1 MAFQRSIRGW
11 NWGRTGSSPSQSSV
25 PSPRCRPAPSPVLD
39 LCFGPNA
46 ASISPLVRE
55 PETGLANFEAY
66 GLRFAVGG
74 DWPEVVEDVRLDF
87 AWFERPAPPGRPV
100 LDIKVV
106 RGAPDLD
113 GFGSV
118 PAAFV
123 TTRNVVYQEGERTIV
138 DFFGRA
144 VAVFDRRRNSL
155 LVQGEERH
163 LVHEAV
169 YLFLLSRIGEHLDR
183 RRLMR
188 VHALGL
194 SGPNGAVVV
203 MLPSGGGKST
213 LALRALKEPGV
224 KLLSEDTPVL
234 DRRGVVHPF
243 PLRVGVN
250 PTDAA
255 SLPAG
260 EVRRIERMEFHP
272 KLVLSIDA
280 FADQIE
286 IHPKALRH
294 LVVGE
299 RSLGRDAYLEPV
311 PRRALVG
318 PLLREGVVG
327 VGVAQMIE
335 YVLQR
340 GASDFLKQGSVAT
353 RRAWCCGAAL
363 ARARGWRLRLGRDQ
377 ERNWA
382 ALAQLLG

>member
-1 MAFQRSIRGW
+1 M
-11 NWGRTGSSPSQSSV
+11 
-25 PSPRCRPAPSPVLD
+25 
-39 LCFGPNA
+39 
-46 ASISPLVRE
+46 
-55 PETGLANFEAY
+55 
-66 GLRFAVGG
+66 
-74 DWPEVVEDVRLDF
+74 
-87 AWFERPAPPGRPV
+87 
-100 LDIKVV
+100 V

-113 GFGSV
+113 GYGCI
-118 PAAFV
+118 PAALV
-123 TTRNVVYQEGERTIV
+123 TTRNVVFQDGERTIV

-144 VAVFDRRRNSL
+144 VTVFDRRLNTL
-155 LVQGEERH
+155 LVQGVEHH

-169 YLFLLSRIGEHLDR
+169 YLFLLSRIAEHLDR

-188 VHALGL
+188 LHALGL

-203 MLPSGGGKST
+203 MLPPGGGKST

-224 KLLSEDTPVL
+224 KLLPEDMPVL
-234 DRRGVVHPF
+234 DRRGAVHPF

-250 PTDAA
+250 ATDGA

-280 FADQIE
+280 FAGQIE
-286 IHPKALRH
+286 GRPQRLGH

-311 PRRALVG
+311 PRGALVG

-335 YVLQR
+335 YVLQP
-340 GASDFLKQGSVAT
+340 GQSDFLKQGSVAT
-353 RRAWCCGAAL
+353 RRAWCAAL

-382 ALAQLLG
+382 ALAQLLDDRR

>member
-1 MAFQRSIRGW
+1 MRPESHTR
-11 NWGRTGSSPSQSSV
+11 P
-25 PSPRCRPAPSPVLD
+25 PRPRIP
-39 LCFGPNA
+39 
-46 ASISPLVRE
+46 PLMRE
-55 PETGLANFEAY
+55 PETGLAHFEAY
-66 GLRFAVGG
+66 GLRYSVGG
-74 DWPEVVEDVRLDF
+74 DWPELVEDVRLDF
-87 AWFERPAPPGRPV
+87 AWFERPTALEGPTLRIEV
-100 LDIKVV
+100 T
-106 RGAPDLD
+106 RGAPELD
-113 GFGSV
+113 RFGDI

-123 TTRNVVYQEGERTIV
+123 TTRNVVYQDGDRTIV
-138 DFFGRA
+138 DYFGRA
-144 VAVFDRRRNSL
+144 LAVFDRRRNHL

-169 YLFLLSRIGEHLDR
+169 YLFVLSRIGDHLDR
-183 RRLMR
+183 RSLMR
-188 VHALGL
+188 LHGLGL

-234 DRRGVVHPF
+234 DRRGTVHPF

-250 PTDAA
+250 PTDAT

-260 EVRRIERMEFHP
+260 EVRQIERLEFHP

-280 FADQIE
+280 FAEQIE
-286 IHPKALRH
+286 TGPQPLRH

-299 RSLGRDAYLEPV
+299 RSLGREGILESV

-327 VGVAQMIE
+327 IGVAQMIE

-340 GASDFLKQGSVAT
+340 GASDFFKQGGVAA

-363 ARARGWRLRLGRDQ
+363 ARARAWRLRLGRDH

>member
-1 MAFQRSIRGW
+1 MCCRS
-11 NWGRTGSSPSQSSV
+11 P
-25 PSPRCRPAPSPVLD
+25 PPPR
-39 LCFGPNA
+39 
-46 ASISPLVRE
+46 ISPLTRE
-55 PETGLANFEAY
+55 PENGLVHFDAY
-66 GLRFAVGG
+66 GLRYSLGG

-87 AWFERPAPPGRPV
+87 EWFERPSAVERPSLHIEV
-100 LDIKVV
+100 ARGSPELD
-106 RGAPDLD
+106 R
-113 GFGSV
+113 FGDI

-123 TTRNVVYQEGERTIV
+123 TTRNVVFQDGDRTIV
-138 DFFGRA
+138 DYFGRA
-144 VAVFDRRRNSL
+144 LAVFDRARNHL
-155 LVQGEERH
+155 LVEGEERH

-169 YLFLLSRIGEHLDR
+169 YLFVLSRIGEHLDR
-183 RRLMR
+183 SSLMR
-188 VHALGL
+188 LHGLGL

-234 DRRGVVHPF
+234 DRRGYVHPF
-243 PLRVGVN
+243 PLRLGIN
-250 PTDAA
+250 SSDAD

-260 EVRRIERMEFHP
+260 EVRRIERLEFQP

-280 FADQIE
+280 FAEQIE
-286 IHPKALRH
+286 TRPQPLRH

-299 RSLGRDAYLEPV
+299 RSLGREGGLEPV

-340 GASDFLKQGSVAT
+340 GASDFFKQGGVAA
-353 RRAWCCGAAL
+353 RRAWCCTAAL
-363 ARARGWRLRLGRDQ
+363 SRARAWRLRLGRDH

-382 ALAQLLG
+382 VLSQLLG